1 MQAQVDYIES
11 MIKSHTLRDEPDC
24 IAARQQ
30 LENLEQINGEPVME
44 EAKRPYTMALNQICE
59 DYD

>member
-30 LENLEQINGEPVME
+30 LENLEQINGEPVM
-44 EAKRPYTMALNQICE
+44 
-59 DYD
+59 